1 MSGPPQ
7 SEKPASA
14 AAMDALD
21 LDDLFLEGDD
31 GPSLFEDMEI
41 DLGDMGNIFDAPSNV
56 AASSG
61 LTAASFN
68 NVGGG
73 NVLAQEF
80 GRQNST
86 ASQGKRDRK
95 RVRTAKTNPHLLA
108 AAEQEGS
115 ESAQKRQSAIQKELQ
130 RLQDSSDVTM
140 FGDTTNSKR
149 KRRRSKKNQE
159 HDDETNKHKDK
170 EGESAGKVASKKK
183 RRNSSK
189 VTNTQQLDA
198 APTPQT
204 TAQQPQ
210 LQQQQQALQ
219 QIFHQMKPDQQERLK
234 KKAEAMGLNIFAASS
249 STSPTMQSQLSQGN
263 LIHPQYNINDCGL
276 KPSTTFYPF
285 CALPPE
291 LDIKRGQRVFPVLE
305 KINATSAPTSHHHHN
320 NNTDDNQSS
329 LNSSISTNITASS
342 PLFTLFHQHLGLIQN
357 SDRGI
362 SDLAEAV
369 KLTHT
374 SMTKEGG
381 KKRMAQELSKLLAQC
396 LKQSVFIK
404 QNLSNL
410 ESFVKGEGKE
420 GRWSDADIQSLFP
433 DQKSKASTSSA
444 AASSSLTSGVGINNT
459 DKTSQTSKRGTS
471 NASTNGGPTISVRVK
486 VRVPGWRDKSGARL
500 VAKLSCPPGWKAAMN
515 RENLKAEAKLKA
527 SSSEHVP
534 PPPPTTTTTTTTP
547 TSTTST
553 KSSTSRKRKAKESS
567 ASTTPATNKSAVS
580 AGPTSK
586 IAIPFVSAVDSVTPK
601 QGQEHQDSSILHN
614 LYTKILRPSVSPSQR
629 RELLASEISSTLSK
643 LENARLTQQWTRAR
657 KLQVQMKA
665 LQSVYKDDI
674 DIVPDMCNTIGM
686 WRWMEH
692 TNYFKD
698 IEGEEEVYQE
708 LKDCLHER
716 KEEEMFES
724 KGRISEEG
732 TLWGSTQL
740 SDPRRVSTS
749 SSSMDGNEDDRKDGD
764 GLRHDIEPTPLFD
777 RLQSLL
783 VEVDG
788 SDDEDDDDDD
798 GIASLPQF
806 SSDQFING
814 PAGDNHKG
822 DMKLIDVSALT
833 LDQRTYIQL
842 RAAGLIDSKIP
853 PSSVLKGA
861 SNAAASTSEKEG
873 ESIDLILKKM
883 KIRLSH
889 LQSDS
894 NNSKV
899 TALQR
904 MALCHVEQAPERKQR
919 EREEDSI
926 LTKYKQLQKSQ
937 KEQKDEKKRSSSRAR
952 SGSD

>member
-1 MSGPPQ
+1 MSGGPH

-31 GPSLFEDMEI
+31 GPSLFADMEI
-41 DLGDMGNIFDAPSNV
+41 DLGDMGNIFDAPSTA

-61 LTAASFN
+61 PMAATFHN
-68 NVGGG
+68 PNVGGD
-73 NVLAQEF
+73 VLTQEF
-80 GRQNST
+80 GRQSIT

-108 AAEQEGS
+108 AAAAEQEGS
-115 ESAQKRQSAIQKELQ
+115 ESAQKRQSAMQKELQ

-140 FGDTTNSKR
+140 FGDTTSSKR
-149 KRRRSKKNQE
+149 KRRRSKKNQ
-159 HDDETNKHKDK
+159 DDDDLKNKDK
-170 EGESAGKVASKKK
+170 EADGKVASKKK

-189 VTNTQQLDA
+189 VTNTQQLDV
-198 APTPQT
+198 PTPQT
-204 TAQQPQ
+204 NAQQP
-210 LQQQQQALQ
+210 QQALQ
-219 QIFHQMKPDQQERLK
+219 QIFHQMNPQQQERLQ

-249 STSPTMQSQLSQGN
+249 NSPAMQSQAQGS
-263 LIHPQYNINDCGL
+263 LIHQQYNINDCGL

-285 CALPPE
+285 CAFPTE
-291 LDIKRGQRVFPVLE
+291 LDIKRGQKVFPVLE
-305 KINATSAPTSHHHHN
+305 KINATSAPASHHHHTN
-320 NNTDDNQSS
+320 TTDDNQPSLHSS
-329 LNSSISTNITASS
+329 MSTNITASS
-342 PLFTLFHQHLGLIQN
+342 PLYTLFHQHLGLIQN

-362 SDLAEAV
+362 SDLTEAV
-369 KLTHT
+369 KLTHA

-381 KKRMAQELSKLLAQC
+381 KKRMVQELSKLLAQC

-410 ESFVKGEGKE
+410 ESFVKAEGKE
-420 GRWSDADIQSLFP
+420 GRWSDANIQSLFP
-433 DQKSKASTSSA
+433 DQKSKANASA
-444 AASSSLTSGVGINNT
+444 AASSSLLFGVAINNT
-459 DKTSQTSKRGTS
+459 TSQSSKRGTS

-500 VAKLSCPPGWKAAMN
+500 VAKLSCPTGWKVALN
-515 RENLKAEAKLKA
+515 RENLKTEAKQKAA
-527 SSSEHVP
+527 SSENVP
-534 PPPPTTTTTTTTP
+534 PP
-547 TSTTST
+547 TSTTVPTTNAST
-553 KSSTSRKRKAKESS
+553 KSATSRKRKAKESS
-567 ASTTPATNKSAVS
+567 TSSTPVTTKSAVS
-580 AGPTSK
+580 TVPSSR
-586 IAIPFVSAVDSVTPK
+586 IAIPFVSSHQNDQQNQRERATPK
-601 QGQEHQDSSILHN
+601 QTQEHQDSSILHN
-614 LYTKILRPSVSPSQR
+614 LYTKILRPSVSPAQR
-629 RELLASEISSTLSK
+629 RELLTSEISSTLSK
-643 LENARLTQQWTRAR
+643 LENARLTQQWTKAR

-665 LQSVYKDDI
+665 LQNVYKDDI

-724 KGRISEEG
+724 KASILEEG
-732 TLWGSTQL
+732 TFWGSSQM

-749 SSSMDGNEDDRKDGD
+749 SNLEDDKKDED
-764 GLRHDIEPTPLFD
+764 ERSHEIEPTPLFD

-788 SDDEDDDDDD
+788 SDEEDDDDDD
-798 GIASLPQF
+798 DDVIASLPQF

-842 RAAGLIDSKIP
+842 RAAGLIDAKIP
-853 PSSVLKGA
+853 PSLVLKEA
-861 SNAAASTSEKEG
+861 SNAASTTSEKETG
-873 ESIDLILKKM
+873 ESLDLILKKM
-883 KIRLSH
+883 KMRLSN

-894 NNSKV
+894 NNLKA

-904 MALCHVEQAPERKQR
+904 KALFHVKQAPERKQR
-919 EREEDSI
+919 EREEDGI
-926 LTKYKQLQKSQ
+926 LAKYKQLQKSQ
-937 KEQKDEKKRSSSRAR
+937 NLQKDEKKRSSSRAR